1 MSTPATKTATAI
13 AAETSTTSD
22 DDDNYLTT
30 VEETPGVKE
39 LFIVAAAIAFNK
51 MVFKDY
57 SVNLLSKT
65 QEEPITTM
73 TTRDQGCVA
82 EVHQRAQRDNLARL
96 EAEVHRRS
104 QRDDSVRREATRK
117 QNALVRRLVTRR
129 TSQ

>member
-13 AAETSTTSD
+13 AAETSTTGD

-51 MVFKDY
+51 MVFTDD

-73 TTRDQGCVA
+73 TTRDQGRVA
-82 EVHQRAQRDNLARL
+82 EVHQRAQRDNLARR